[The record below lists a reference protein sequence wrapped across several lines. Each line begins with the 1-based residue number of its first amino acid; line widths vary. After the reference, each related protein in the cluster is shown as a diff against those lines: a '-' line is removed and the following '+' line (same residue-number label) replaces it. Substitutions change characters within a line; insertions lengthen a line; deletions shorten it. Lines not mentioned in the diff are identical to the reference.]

1 MGLLDTINNKLTGIQ
16 TNPLKMG
23 LLAYGMT
30 GQGNNPAGAAMSAM
44 MQASQAKAKQD
55 DLARQKAQQA
65 QIAGMFASG
74 GVDPATLAQYSMGG
88 GDGAKELLDLYKF
101 GRTPQSVAPGQMM
114 IDPTTGKMS
123 MPAPK
128 MGEGQMWDGQQV
140 TSAPGYLQSYGAQ
153 KAVDARNAVDQYA
166 AQQGIGYQYDLGR
179 MGQQNR
185 YDLGKLEA
193 TQGYDWQKMQAQNQ
207 HDYGMAGY
215 QSGLRTAEDKAKQA
229 YGASLDPIQ
238 TYDPNTGLQVYNN
251 RKNVAGGGYI
261 AAKPE
266 SGVVMDKAR
275 AERMAKAEAGMLDAG
290 QQAAAL
296 QGNLNQLRNLSD
308 KISTGSMQNWI
319 DGARNIGAQI
329 GLDVGNLADNQ
340 VAEGIIARMVAT
352 LPKNGGDMSN
362 FELQQRLQQLPQMSN
377 TKEGFAKSID
387 LLNQYADMQQMVATE
402 IQQQGGLTPELEKQ
416 IRELYSS
423 WGK

>member
-1 MGLLDTINNKLTGIQ
+1 MGLLDTINKNISSMQ

-30 GQGNNPAGAAMSAM
+30 GQGNDPTGAAVQAM
-44 MQASQAKAKQD
+44 LGASQAKAKAD
-55 DLARQKAQQA
+55 ELARQKAQQA
-65 QIAGMFASG
+65 QITEMFAG
-74 GVDPATLAQYSMGG
+74 GSVDPATLAQYSMGG
-88 GDGAKELLDLYKF
+88 GEGAKDLLDLYKF

-140 TSAPGYLQSYGAQ
+140 TSAPGYLQAYGAQ
-153 KAVDARNAVDQYA
+153 KAVDAQNAIDQYA
-166 AQQGIGYQYDLGR
+166 AEQGIGYRYDLGR
-179 MGQQNR
+179 MDNQ
-185 YDLGKLEA
+185 Y
-193 TQGYDWQKMQAQNQ
+193 GYDR
-207 HDYGMAGY
+207 GMAGY
-215 QSGLRTAEDKAKQA
+215 QSGLRTAEDQAKQA
-229 YGASLDPIQ
+229 YGASLDPMQ

-251 RKNVAGGGYI
+251 RKDVAGGGYI
-261 AAKPE
+261 ASKPE

-296 QGNLNQLRNLSD
+296 QGNLNQLRGLSD
-308 KISTGSMQNWI
+308 QISTGAMQNWI
-319 DGARNIGAQI
+319 DGARNVGAQI
-329 GLDVGNLADNQ
+329 GLDVGNLSDNQ
-340 VAEGIIARMVAT
+340 VAEGIIARMVAA

-362 FELQQRLQQLPQMSN
+362 FEIQQRLQQLPQMSN
-377 TKEGFAKSID
+377 TKDGFAKSID
-387 LLNQYADMQQMVATE
+387 LLSQYADMQQMVATE
-402 IQQQGGLTPELEKQ
+402 IQQAGGLTPDLEQQ

>member
-1 MGLLDTINNKLTGIQ
+1 MGFFDKLDSKVASIQ
-16 TNPLKMG
+16 TSPLKMG

-30 GQGNNPAGAAMSAM
+30 GQGHDPTGAALKAM
-44 MQASQAKAKQD
+44 FGASQAKQKAD
-55 DLARQKAQQA
+55 ELARQKAQQA
-65 QIAGMFASG
+65 KIASMFAG
-74 GVDPATLAQYSMGG
+74 GSVEQALLANYSMGG
-88 GDGAKELLDLYKF
+88 GEGAKDLLDLYKF

-140 TSAPGYLQSYGAQ
+140 TNAPGYLQAYGAQ
-153 KAVDARNAVDQYA
+153 KAVDARNAIDQYA

-179 MGQQNR
+179 MG
-185 YDLGKLEA
+185 
-193 TQGYDWQKMQAQNQ
+193 AQNQ
-207 HDYGMAGY
+207 YDYGMAGY
-215 QSGLRTAEDKAKQA
+215 QSGLRTAEDQAKQA
-229 YGASLDPIQ
+229 YGASLDPMQ

-251 RKNVAGGGYI
+251 RKDVAGGGYI

-275 AERMAKAEAGMLDAG
+275 AERMAKSEAGMLDAG

-296 QGNLNQLRNLSD
+296 QGNLNQLRGLSD
-308 KISTGSMQNWI
+308 NISTGAMQNWI
-319 DGARNIGAQI
+319 DGARNVGAQI

-340 VAEGIIARMVAT
+340 VAEGIIARMVAA

-362 FELQQRLQQLPQMSN
+362 YEIQQRLQQLPQMSN

-387 LLNQYADMQQMVATE
+387 LLSQYADMQQMVATE
-402 IQQQGGLTPELEKQ
+402 IQQAGGLTPELEQQ